1 MPELYHLHSTELIS
15 DGHSKTTT
23 LHSMFVPSCPDVDTT
38 DKSLALASMHPLQV
52 FIHIDEIIPSFPF
65 LG

>member
-1 MPELYHLHSTELIS
+1 
-15 DGHSKTTT
+15 
-23 LHSMFVPSCPDVDTT
+23 MFVPSCPDVDTT